1 MSQIDLVLSCVKKAL
16 KQRGISYAM
25 LARQLD
31 LSEAS
36 VKRLF
41 SQKQFSMQRLE
52 QICQLMQL
60 ELTDLLQLMNEQQ
73 QRKDQLSIE
82 QEEALTKDLTLL
94 LVSVSVL
101 NRWTMQDIVDWYH
114 ISTHECLRKLVQLER
129 LKLIELLPD
138 NRIRLRVS
146 ANFSWLED
154 GPIQRFF
161 QQSIA
166 QEFFQARFNS
176 DAECLLVLNGMLS
189 ARANTEFQ
197 RKLKRLANEFN
208 ELNCQDAALPLAQ
221 RNGVSVVLALRDWRF
236 GLFKPLLKPQSTE

>member
-1 MSQIDLVLSCVKKAL
+1 MPFGFAMSQIDLVLSCVKKAL

-82 QEEALTKDLTLL
+82 QE
-94 LVSVSVL
+94 
-101 NRWTMQDIVDWYH
+101 
-114 ISTHECLRKLVQLER
+114 
-129 LKLIELLPD
+129 
-138 NRIRLRVS
+138 
-146 ANFSWLED
+146 
-154 GPIQRFF
+154 
-161 QQSIA
+161 
-166 QEFFQARFNS
+166 FFQARFNS

-208 ELNCQDAALPLAQ
+208 ELNRQDAALPLAQ